1 MRKTT
6 LTTASFLLMAILAPL
21 ATANQLYA
29 DGSAG
34 IAEAEAGDF
43 DTSDNY
49 VRIGAG
55 VTLTEQFSAEAGFW
69 DFGSSRDSGVRI
81 SADALYAAIKA
92 STPIGNN
99 LNLFGRLGLLRW
111 ESDVGPFDD
120 DGHDLIFGGGV
131 DFQAGP
137 GRVGF
142 ELHFTDLDDVDI
154 RTLGVSYSLPI
165 QF

>member
-1 MRKTT
+1 MRRTT
-6 LTTASFLLMAILAPL
+6 LITASSMLLALLAPL
-21 ATANQLYA
+21 AAANQLYA

-34 IAEAEAGDF
+34 ISDAEAGNF
-43 DTSDNY
+43 DTTDNY
-49 VRIGAG
+49 TRIGAG
-55 VTLTEQFSAEAGFW
+55 LTLTEQFSAEAGFW
-69 DFGSSRDSGVRI
+69 DFGSSRDNGVRI
-81 SADALYAAIKA
+81 AADAIYAAIKA
-92 STPIGNN
+92 STPIGDN

-111 ESDVGPFDD
+111 DSDVGPYDD
-120 DGHDLIFGGGV
+120 EGHDLIFGGGV

-142 ELHFTDLDDVDI
+142 ELHFADMDDVDV